1 MPGRLFVVTGAA
13 GTGKSHV
20 LSLLSIIQA
29 KRGNFE
35 YPVHPKDFDGSWL
48 PTFTSYVKST
58 IGENEVP
65 EKKMV
70 KGMVSVNLTTPT
82 LNSSSPND
90 NSSSDR
96 KKDGKKRSHD
106 KSGGQSYNKK
116 DSNNSSF
123 KDKKEAETAE
133 EAAFRT

>member
-20 LSLLSIIQA
+20 LFLLSIIQA

-48 PTFTSYVKST
+48 PTFTSDVKST
-58 IGENEVP
+58 VGENEVP

-82 LNSSSPND
+82 LNSSSPSD

-96 KKDGKKRSHD
+96 KKKDDKKRSHD
-106 KSGGQSYNKK
+106 KSGGQSHNKK
-116 DSNNSSF
+116 DSNDSSS

-133 EAAFRT
+133 EAAF